1 MSVDNNNETFD
12 YEDNTYPSLESS
24 FSRSIK
30 FNILISC
37 QIPSIICNLIIF
49 FYFTRLRELQTKRHH
64 HAVICLLICNFL
76 IITMELPIT
85 LVYLYFGEHIPSS
98 YSLCLYWIYINYLLF
113 ASSVWMMA
121 IASIQ
126 RYIFIFYK
134 HFMKSYLKH
143 YIPIFLPPI
152 LLSIWYFVLIFFYPC
167 QQQFDYTQLWCFGA
181 CYLYDEM
188 IGTIDWI
195 VSSFIPIVLTVIFNI
210 ILLLRVIYRKYK
222 MKRGNTWRTTRKLSI
237 QLFSISFLFLSI
249 YLPLII
255 FGLIRTWIDP
265 YFLYVF
271 TMTYLAYVA
280 YFVSLLMPF
289 ICLISLPEIVTKIKR
304 LCCLNNRVEPIQQQQ
319 IAMTLITR
327 RNIQQT

>member
-1 MSVDNNNETFD
+1 
-12 YEDNTYPSLESS
+12 
-24 FSRSIK
+24 
-30 FNILISC
+30 
-37 QIPSIICNLIIF
+37 
-49 FYFTRLRELQTKRHH
+49 
-64 HAVICLLICNFL
+64 
-76 IITMELPIT
+76 MELPVT
-85 LVYLYFGEHIPSS
+85 LAYLHFGEVIPSS
-98 YSLCLYWIYINYLLF
+98 YSLCLYWIYMNYLLF
-113 ASSVWMMA
+113 PSGAWIMA

-126 RYIFIFYK
+126 RYIFIFHK
-134 HFMKSYLKH
+134 HLMNSYVKH
-143 YIPIFLPPI
+143 YLPIFLPPI

-167 QQQFDYTQLWCFGA
+167 QQQFDYTQIWCYGA
-181 CYLYDEM
+181 CYLYDVV
-188 IGTIDWI
+188 ISTIDWI
-195 VSSFIPIVLTVIFNI
+195 VSSFIPVVLTVIFNI

-304 LCCLNNRVEPIQQQQ
+304 LCCLSSRVEPLQQQQ

-327 RNIQQT
+327 RNIQQTQTVFKLN